1 MAKFDKDVF
10 LAEMT
15 DKVKEAIESGLISQE
30 DINNNDVDR
39 LTGFLQYSLSDYLVD
54 RKNAIDVLRDFNY
67 DERYS
72 WESLEEQIG
81 GKIKSLFDVALANL
95 WKFLEASGLLTF
107 AYYVE
112 GVKPEATKPGKVV
125 DYTEDEFDEDDFELA
140 GEISDEENEFEDY
153 EEEFDNEYNSYDEE
167 DLEKLSSEDEIEEND
182 VEESFEYDDYCK
194 FDFEDEDEDYK
205 YNEIVRRRNASQRR
219 NFKRSR

>member
-107 AYYVE
+107 AYYVD
-112 GVKPEATKPGKVV
+112 GVKPESTKPGKVV
-125 DYTEDEFDEDDFELA
+125 DYSEDEFDDEFDLPGEISECQEDFGEFDEDEFDEDEV
-140 GEISDEENEFEDY
+140 EDLSN
-153 EEEFDNEYNSYDEE
+153 EEE
-167 DLEKLSSEDEIEEND
+167 LENND
-182 VEESFEYDDYCK
+182 VEESFDYDYCK
-194 FDFEDEDEDYK
+194 FDFDDEDDDYK
-205 YNEIVRRRNASQRR
+205 YNEMVRRRNASERR
-219 NFKRSR
+219 NFRRSR

>member
-67 DERYS
+67 GT
-72 WESLEEQIG
+72 SL
-81 GKIKSLFDVALANL
+81 V
-95 WKFLEASGLLTF
+95 
-107 AYYVE
+107 
-112 GVKPEATKPGKVV
+112 
-125 DYTEDEFDEDDFELA
+125 
-140 GEISDEENEFEDY
+140 
-153 EEEFDNEYNSYDEE
+153 
-167 DLEKLSSEDEIEEND
+167 
-182 VEESFEYDDYCK
+182 
-194 FDFEDEDEDYK
+194 
-205 YNEIVRRRNASQRR
+205 
-219 NFKRSR
+219 